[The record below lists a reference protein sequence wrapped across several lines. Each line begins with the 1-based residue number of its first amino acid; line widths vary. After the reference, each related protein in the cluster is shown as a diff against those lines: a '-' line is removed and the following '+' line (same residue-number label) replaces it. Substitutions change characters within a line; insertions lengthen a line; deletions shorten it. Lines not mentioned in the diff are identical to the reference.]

1 MRKIFW
7 LALLANVI
15 LFALIQRGGV
25 WRAEE
30 LLAGYPSEPV
40 VQALPALHEEKIRL
54 LDEPHSVPVA
64 PASVPDPVAP
74 AAAHTFSSGLQ
85 LSMTISSPAAART
98 QVPVCLEWGDF
109 SGADLKFATA
119 ALSAL
124 QLGSRLDSRQI
135 EQIIRY
141 WVYIPPLGSKAAVN
155 QKVEQLKARGV
166 AEYFIVQDAGHWR
179 NAISL
184 GVFKTQEAAQ
194 NYLNVLR
201 GKDVRSARVGER
213 AGKQKAT
220 IFILNG
226 VSPATE
232 ARLDSM
238 QKDFPGSELK
248 NFPCA
253 H

>member
-1 MRKIFW
+1 MRTGFW
-7 LALLANVI
+7 LLLLANVI
-15 LFALIQRGGV
+15 LFALIQRGGL

-30 LLAGYPSEPV
+30 FLAGHQNELA

-54 LDEPHSVPVA
+54 LEEPQNIPVATLSVPA
-64 PASVPDPVAP
+64 PPLP
-74 AAAHTFSSGLQ
+74 AAPHRLSSSMP
-85 LSMTISSPAAART
+85 LSMAISSPVAART
-98 QVPVCLEWGDF
+98 DRSACLEWGDF
-109 SGADLKFATA
+109 SGAELKLAKA
-119 ALSAL
+119 ALATL
-124 QLGSRLDSRQI
+124 QLGSKLDSRQV

-141 WVYIPPLGSKAAVN
+141 WVYIPPLASKAAVN

-166 AEYFIVQDAGHWR
+166 GEYFIVQDAGPWR

-232 ARLDSM
+232 ARLTSM
-238 QKDFPGSELK
+238 QKDFPGSVLK

>member
-1 MRKIFW
+1 MRTSFW
-7 LALLANVI
+7 LLLLANLI
-15 LFALIQRGGV
+15 LFALIQRGGL

-30 LLAGYPSEPV
+30 LLAGHEPV
-40 VQALPALHEEKIRL
+40 AQAQPALHEEKIRL
-54 LDEPHSVPVA
+54 LEETDSVRAATLPEPVPALPVA
-64 PASVPDPVAP
+64 PHPFPSN
-74 AAAHTFSSGLQ
+74 LQ
-85 LSMTISSPAAART
+85 LSLSISSPVATRT
-98 QVPVCLEWGDF
+98 HAPACLEWGDF
-109 SGADLKFATA
+109 SGADLKLATA

-124 QLGSRLDSRQI
+124 QLGNKLDSRQV

-141 WVYIPPLGSKAAVN
+141 WVYIPPLGSKVAVN
-155 QKVEQLKARGV
+155 QKVAQLKARGIE
-166 AEYFIVQDAGHWR
+166 EYFVVQESGPWR

-201 GKDVRSARVGER
+201 AKDVRSALVGER

-226 VSPATE
+226 VGAATE
-232 ARLDSM
+232 ARLTSM

-248 NFPCA
+248 HFPCT

>member
-1 MRKIFW
+1 MRTAFW
-7 LALLANVI
+7 LVLLANVI
-15 LFALIQRGGV
+15 LFALIQQGGL

-30 LLAGYPSEPV
+30 FFAVHPNESA
-40 VQALPALHEEKIRL
+40 VQAQPPLHEEKIRL
-54 LDEPHSVPVA
+54 LEA
-64 PASVPDPVAP
+64 PQGMPAP
-74 AAAHTFSSGLQ
+74 AAPAPAQPAVPHGFSSNLQ
-85 LSMTISSPAAART
+85 LSMSISSPVATRT
-98 QVPVCLEWGDF
+98 YGPVCLEWGDF
-109 SGADLKFATA
+109 SGADLKLAMA

-124 QLGSRLDSRQI
+124 QLGSKLDSRQV

-141 WVYIPPLGSKAAVN
+141 WVYIPPLSSKAKVN
-155 QKVEQLKARGV
+155 QKVEQLKVRGV
-166 AEYFIVQDAGHWR
+166 GEYFIVQDAGPWR

-220 IFILNG
+220 RFILNG
-226 VSPATE
+226 VNTATE
-232 ARLDSM
+232 ARLTSM